1 MNLPTGLKHFYIYDY
16 FLDGCFLKWEEVHE
30 ECLPSKGETREL
42 RTGGGQS
49 ISAKVL
55 GTEPLSESEYRIFL
69 VSIG

>member
-30 ECLPSKGETREL
+30 DCLPLKGETREL
-42 RTGGGQS
+42 HTNDGHS
-49 ISAKVL
+49 ILAKVT

-69 VSIG
+69 VSSE